1 MRLLIHYSCCFT
13 AFVSAPVCEV
23 TTNVDGYSFTLVE
36 AAAPAAAVMMIVI
49 VGALLSGA

>member
-23 TTNVDGYSFTLVE
+23 TSNVDGYRFTSVE
-36 AAAPAAAVMMIVI
+36 AAAAVMMMI